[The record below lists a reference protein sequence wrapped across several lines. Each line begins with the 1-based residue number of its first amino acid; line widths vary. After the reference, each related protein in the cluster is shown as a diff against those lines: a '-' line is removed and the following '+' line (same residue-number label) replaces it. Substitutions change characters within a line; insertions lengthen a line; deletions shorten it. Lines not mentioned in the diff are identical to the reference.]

1 MSRFGN
7 AFATGLGGVLNSVA
21 DSYGRR
27 IENEQRANLMAERD
41 KAELVRA
48 RAIAEMQDEFAIRK
62 DDRARAAG
70 MKEGREIDAEVDSRM
85 AARDAADISKV
96 DDPELRNLSRE
107 ELAQLRTD
115 PEARAKF
122 GVLNAPTRKE
132 ELETRASAAG
142 KLGYGEAA
150 KETRGLLQTEIQNER
165 VANADKN
172 AERRADAA
180 DKNAEFMQKY
190 QMRREDRMDRM
201 AESTLAFQKARAN
214 KEDAKSEGMAERE
227 QRAATAKA
235 LDGVNS
241 DIKMLAKEAADPMM
255 APEQK
260 AVVNQQLEQ
269 ARNEAKRYRA
279 ALAGAGL
286 DGSAE
291 APKGEPKEPFDPAK
305 YMSGGKAA
313 PSTQTA
319 KPAQASA
326 SAAPRAESRQPKE
339 MAIDGLDAAIS
350 KTARDMAAAGNRGDK
365 AEVARLNAQLQEQQR
380 AKVRIV
386 DGSGQ

>member
-27 IENEQRANLMAERD
+27 IENEQRANLQAERD

-48 RAIAEMQDEFAIRK
+48 RAIAEMQRDFGIEE
-62 DDRARAAG
+62 
-70 MKEGREIDAEVDSRM
+70 EGRKRTNALKMGSDIDKEAGSI
-85 AARDAADISKV
+85 RDQRQANSI
-96 DDPELRNLSRE
+96 DDPELRNLSPE
-107 ELAQLRTD
+107 ELAALRAD
-115 PEARAKF
+115 PEAKKAF
-122 GVLNAPTRKE
+122 GGVLNASRQSD
-132 ELETRASAAG
+132 LEDRATAAN
-142 KLGYGEAA
+142 KLGYMDAA
-150 KETRGLLQTEIQNER
+150 KEARGEIQTEINNKRAE
-165 VANADKN
+165 NTDKN

-180 DKNAEFMQKY
+180 DKNAAFLQKY

-269 ARNEAKRYRA
+269 ARNEAKRYRS

-286 DGSAE
+286 DGSVE

-313 PSTQTA
+313 PGAQPA

-326 SAAPRAESRQPKE
+326 PAAPRVETRQPKD

-380 AKVRIV
+380 AKVRII